1 MPQLNRTHPLL
12 IVVFGMFVICISS
25 LIGCTQKTTY
35 IQKNSV
41 LVPSKTTIKL
51 DLVNRNNSRE
61 TNTNQPP
68 ESLSETQLSK
78 IENSNNL
85 DNPSKLP
92 IRQPKSIT
100 KLSIGDKKDSQYVYR
115 NPKELLGMGSL
126 SVSDLL
132 GIPSL
137 LRKETPAEVWQYV
150 SEDCI
155 LNIYMYEDAI
165 SPEGFEVTYYEFNQ
179 VPEKKNSD
187 EICFSKS
194 IKHAD
199 TTPNNS
205 PLT

>member
-1 MPQLNRTHPLL
+1 MLSKENGTSRVTKFQPSELWIIEHYEPSDAFFKVLGYL
-12 IVVFGMFVICISS
+12 INAGVDFAFGPGDS
-25 LIGCTQKTTY
+25 L
-35 IQKNSV
+35 
-41 LVPSKTTIKL
+41 P
-51 DLVNRNNSRE
+51 
-61 TNTNQPP
+61 NQPP

-187 EICFSKS
+187 EICFSKKV
-194 IKHAD
+194 IK
-199 TTPNNS
+199 S
-205 PLT
+205 Y